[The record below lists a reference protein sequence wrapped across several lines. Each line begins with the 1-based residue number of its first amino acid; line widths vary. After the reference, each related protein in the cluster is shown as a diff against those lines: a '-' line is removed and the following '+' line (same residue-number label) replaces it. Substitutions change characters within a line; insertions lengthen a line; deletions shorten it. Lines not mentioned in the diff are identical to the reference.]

1 MYIAGWHY
9 VPIHRSIRLQTRR
22 NGSNDS
28 RSFDLCTYTWCT
40 CIYRIT
46 RCTTPLGDSARRR
59 RWEDREE
66 KKKKRRKGG
75 KETGREGETGER
87 KRKKVRGRWWGS
99 SRGDANLMAAAINN
113 KHRSLIARESSFLS
127 IFLHL
132 PFRSSIPLLRNLS
145 RFFGSRLFGCL
156 AFFISLSP
164 SPRHR
169 FPPFPREHRLP
180 LSPFSESSNRPRS
193 FLLKRKV

>member
-1 MYIAGWHY
+1 MCSCIYIYIYLRTLYKQKEKMYIAGWHY

-66 KKKKRRKGG
+66 KKKKKGG
-75 KETGREGETGER
+75 KGAKRRGEKER
-87 KRKKVRGRWWGS
+87 RGRG
-99 SRGDANLMAAAINN
+99 RGRRLGEGGGE
-113 KHRSLIARESSFLS
+113 AREEM
-127 IFLHL
+127 
-132 PFRSSIPLLRNLS
+132 PT
-145 RFFGSRLFGCL
+145 
-156 AFFISLSP
+156 
-164 SPRHR
+164 
-169 FPPFPREHRLP
+169 
-180 LSPFSESSNRPRS
+180 
-193 FLLKRKV
+193 

>member
-1 MYIAGWHY
+1 MYRSTDGTQRYSCKHAETDPT
-9 VPIHRSIRLQTRR
+9 VAEVSIRARIR
-22 NGSNDS
+22 GIS
-28 RSFDLCTYTWCT
+28 CT
-40 CIYRIT
+40 CILSYNRAS
-46 RCTTPLGDSARRR
+46 CTTPLGVTA
-59 RWEDREE
+59 REE
-66 KKKKRRKGG
+66 EGGKIEKKRGKKEGKGA
-75 KETGREGETGER
+75 KRDRRDAER

-132 PFRSSIPLLRNLS
+132 PFRSSIPLLRDLS
-145 RFFGSRLFGCL
+145 RFFESRLSCIFYL
-156 AFFISLSP
+156 SLPP
-164 SPRHR
+164 SRHR

-180 LSPFSESSNRPRS
+180 LSPFSESSSNRPRS